1 MPVIKKAKGYYWGT
15 KGPFKTKKKAQ
26 AVGRAAY
33 ASRYKK
39 KKQENNMATTSA
51 GVSELYTPILR
62 KTKIVKK
69 GRSTVITGPKKIKR
83 SK

>member
-1 MPVIKKAKGYYWGT
+1 
-15 KGPFKTKKKAQ
+15 
-26 AVGRAAY
+26 
-33 ASRYKK
+33 
-39 KKQENNMATTSA
+39 MATTSA

-62 KTKIVKK
+62 KTKMVKK